1 MRLLVS
7 WTCIF
12 ILAAFLTAQ
21 VPKTVSIEGHR
32 GTRGH
37 LPENTIPSFKKA
49 IDLGADTLELD
60 VVITKD

>member
-1 MRLLVS
+1 MRRLL
-7 WTCIF
+7 
-12 ILAAFLTAQ
+12 FLTLLVALPLVLYGQ
-21 VPKTVSIEGHR
+21 QARTVSIEGHR